1 MADPAALV
9 DLAALV
15 LLLAGCFF
23 IFAGTVGM
31 LRLPDVFCRL
41 HAMTKADNLGLLLL
55 SLSMALLA
63 GTPRTALLLLL
74 VWLLALLAST
84 VSAHLI
90 ARHARTRLPPESRT
104 RGSEPDS

>member
-1 MADPAALV
+1 MTDWIAL
-9 DLAALV
+9 L

-41 HAMTKADNLGLLLL
+41 HAMTKADNLGLLLICL
-55 SLSMALLA
+55 ALAVLD
-63 GTPRTALLLLL
+63 GRLRTALLLLL
-74 VWLLALLAST
+74 IWLLALLAST

-90 ARHARTRLPPESRT
+90 ARHARGQSR
-104 RGSEPDS
+104 